1 MSVETAL
8 WMMGFM
14 YPVFLAELLTAEGML
29 VSASKRRP
37 YFWVFLI
44 SSLVLLVAVVFAVC
58 CIMTLCNGNA
68 IAGAVGYFVVFLFT
82 LVILRVCFEVPFKVL
97 LFFGTGAYAFQ
108 NLCYRT
114 ASILELTGVVGAIG
128 GRIGYGWADLA
139 VHVGVFLV
147 AAVIFWFSFVR
158 KVRKQGMEHLYSW
171 NVLLLSL
178 VTLII
183 TIGFCSVT
191 NSYGWMSPQLSLV
204 NYCFAI
210 VGNIFILWIQSGML
224 ERVAL
229 KSDIE
234 TVRNLWQQDKRQYEI
249 AKETIDLINIKCH
262 DMKHKIRALNAESGL
277 STEEAA
283 EVEKCISIYDARVST
298 GCEPI
303 DVLLTEKEL
312 ICNAAGIRLSC
323 MVDGKPLGYI
333 RDYDLYSLFGNL
345 LSNAIEAVRGIE
357 DEDRRCIDLTVR
369 NCGGVV
375 VINCSNYYEGSLRL
389 ENGLPATN
397 KLDIA
402 NHGFGMKSMAIL
414 ARKYGGQLDFSYGD
428 GIFSVNLAFPAREK
442 ALSA

>member
-8 WMMGFM
+8 WMMAFM

-44 SSLVLLVAVVFAVC
+44 SGIVLLVAVVFAVC
-58 CIMTLCNGNA
+58 CFMTLCNGNA
-68 IAGAVGYFVVFLFT
+68 IAGAVGYFLVFLCT

-108 NLCYRT
+108 NLCYRL
-114 ASILELTGVVGAIG
+114 ASVLEITGVVGMLG
-128 GRIGYGWADLA
+128 NYIGYGWADFA
-139 VHVGVFLV
+139 VHLGLFLV
-147 AAVIFWFSFVR
+147 SAVLFWFLFVR
-158 KVRKQGMEHLYSW
+158 KVRRQGMENLYSW

-183 TIGFCSVT
+183 TIVLCSVT
-191 NSYGWMSPQLSLV
+191 NSYWWMSPQLSLV
-204 NYCFAI
+204 NYCSAI
-210 VGNIFILWIQSGML
+210 VGNGFILWIQSGML

-249 AKETIDLINIKCH
+249 ARETIDLINIKCH
-262 DMKHKIRALNAESGL
+262 DMKHKIRALNAGSGL
-277 STEEAA
+277 STEETA
-283 EVEKCISIYDARVST
+283 EIEKCISIYDAKVST

-345 LSNAIEAVRGIE
+345 LSNAIEAVRGIQ

-369 NCGGVV
+369 NCGGIT
-375 VINCSNYYEGSLRL
+375 VINCSNYYEGELRL
-389 ENGLPATN
+389 ENGIPATS
-397 KLDIA
+397 KRDIA
-402 NHGFGMKSMAIL
+402 NHGFGMKSMAML
-414 ARKYGGQLDFSYGD
+414 AQKYGGQLDFSYD
-428 GIFSVNLAFPAREK
+428 GGVFTVNLAFPVKEK

>member
-303 DVLLTEKEL
+303 DVLLTEKSL
-312 ICNAAGIRLSC
+312 ICNRNDIVLSCVNSSAMPRASASAAWWTASRSAISATTTSTPCSAISSPTPSKRCAASRTRTAAASTSPCATAAGSWSSTAPITTREVSVSKTGC
-323 MVDGKPLGYI
+323 P
-333 RDYDLYSLFGNL
+333 
-345 LSNAIEAVRGIE
+345 
-357 DEDRRCIDLTVR
+357 RRTSSISQTT
-369 NCGGVV
+369 
-375 VINCSNYYEGSLRL
+375 GS
-389 ENGLPATN
+389 A
-397 KLDIA
+397 
-402 NHGFGMKSMAIL
+402 
-414 ARKYGGQLDFSYGD
+414 
-428 GIFSVNLAFPAREK
+428 
-442 ALSA
+442 